1 MLLSILN
8 IKTKIRRK
16 SLTSTLLILILSI
29 LFFTAN
35 QDRFAAD
42 PGKAEHKEKTATFK
56 SFKFPQDH
64 LFHKGYRVEWC
75 YFIGILN
82 TEQGKE
88 LGYELSFFR
97 AYLGPKVALYPVHFA
112 ISDMEEEKHKTSQT
126 LERELGDVAGQN
138 STSLWSGDYRME
150 VTDQGNITIS
160 AFPRTEAGFGLELEL
175 SSKPKDVLVH
185 GKNGKSLKSRTNPK
199 FYSHYYSV
207 PRMETKGSLYLEGK
221 EYNVKSGT
229 SWMDHEWSSPE
240 GAEPAFDLSS
250 KDISWDWICIQM
262 EDGSD
267 IMAFNF
273 RSKSSPA
280 SETFGSFR
288 GPDGKVVTFEKEN
301 ELNFQPEDKSW
312 KSNATDISYK
322 LKWKLISE
330 RFKLNISP
338 KFEEQEFDARSSTG
352 LAYWEGGVNVAG
364 EIDGKTVKGKGYLE
378 LKPSR

>member
-1 MLLSILN
+1 MRLSN
-8 IKTKIRRK
+8 IDQKTKSRRK
-16 SLTSTLLILILSI
+16 FLSSVLPILFLSI
-29 LFFTAN
+29 LFFAAD

-42 PGKAEHKEKTATFK
+42 PAKVEHKDKAFK
-56 SFKFPQDH
+56 GFKFPQDH
-64 LFHKGYRVEWC
+64 LFHKGYKVEWC
-75 YFIGILN
+75 YFIGILD
-82 TEQGKE
+82 TDQGKQ

-97 AYLGPKVALYPVHFA
+97 AYLGSKVAVYPVHFA
-112 ISDMEEEKHKTSQT
+112 ISDMSDETHKFTQT

-138 STSLWSGDYRME
+138 TTSLWSGDYRME
-150 VTDQGNITIS
+150 VTGPGSITIS

-185 GKNGKSLKSRTNPK
+185 GKNGKSFKSRTNPK

-221 EYNVKSGT
+221 EYNVRSGT

-240 GAEPAFDLSS
+240 GSEANFDLSS

-273 RSKSSPA
+273 RSKSSPVA
-280 SETFGSFR
+280 ETFGTYR
-288 GPDGKVVTFEKEN
+288 GPDGKVILFEKEN
-301 ELNFQPEDKSW
+301 ELSFQSEDKTW
-312 KSNATDISYK
+312 KSKVTNISYK
-322 LKWKLISE
+322 LKWKLISD

-352 LAYWEGGVNVAG
+352 LAYWEGGVNVSG
-364 EIDGKTVKGKGYLE
+364 EIDGKTVKGIGYLE